1 MIPIIPI
8 IPPTQPNVEVTN
20 ATPATYNHVEVTNII
35 DKLSFEGNILL
46 MK

>member
-1 MIPIIPI
+1 MM
-8 IPPTQPNVEVTN
+8 PPTQPNIEVTKT
-20 ATPATYNHVEVTNII
+20 TPATHNHVEVTNII